1 MAAEMPP
8 CSNYGVAH
16 VFVFGGVSMRPV
28 SIADRLRGSSIVGVA
43 VGSFGCEQLDSG
55 SHGNPDA
62 ADDAELHAR
71 GVGSRS

>member
-1 MAAEMPP
+1 MLLLL
-8 CSNYGVAH
+8 GITH
-16 VFVFGGVSMRPV
+16 
-28 SIADRLRGSSIVGVA
+28 
-43 VGSFGCEQLDSG
+43 CEQLDSE